1 MDCNAY
7 QNQLAYPRKADFTTT
22 HYYKGG
28 KVIATVRAGEAIP
41 EAAKTAAA
49 SEKIV
54 DEDAYRVAVSE
65 YGKHNAR
72 LREQFNVDLLN
83 DYGLPDNEFT
93 RQLINIAYEDGH
105 SSGYGEIYNCFGDLA
120 DLHELAQKVY
130 GK

>member
-22 HYYKGG
+22 HYYRYGEC
-28 KVIATVRAGEAIP
+28 IATVRPGEEKPEIAAGAVKE
-41 EAAKTAAA
+41 
-49 SEKIV
+49 SVV

-65 YGKHNAR
+65 YGKHSAR
-72 LREQFNVDLLN
+72 LREQFNVDLLD

-93 RQLINIAYEDGH
+93 RKLIDIAYEDGH
-105 SSGYGEIYNCFGDLA
+105 SSGYSEIYNCFGDLA